1 MKNHNKHYQQLTQEQ
16 RYQISG
22 LRKAGMQQAAIAERV
37 GVSGSTISRELKRNS
52 TENGYDPELAH
63 ARSKHRRVSAVK
75 ASKRDPATDV
85 IISDALALGWSPAA
99 ISARM
104 DVECPT
110 SRRLSHM
117 TIYRRIDENRR
128 RGGMLYTRLPR
139 FGKKRWK
146 GGKRYRKAG
155 VAIIPDRV
163 DISCR
168 PEIVEQRSRLGDW
181 EGDLVHGVNAS
192 LVTLVDRTSRFT
204 LAQRV
209 TRKSKESVADALINM
224 LGKVHS
230 ALTVT
235 LDNGGEFADHARVS
249 NETGAAMY
257 FARPYASWQR
267 GTNENTNGRL
277 RRFWPKKFD
286 LATLSDQEIQD
297 GVFVL
302 NLTPRK
308 VLNGLTPL
316 EAFIGRRVALIT

>member
-16 RYQISG
+16 RYQIFG
-22 LRKAGMQQAAIAERV
+22 LRKAGMTQVAIAEAL

-52 TENGYDPELAH
+52 TENSYDPKIAH
-63 ARSKHRRVSAVK
+63 VQSVNRRSAAGK
-75 ASKRDPATDV
+75 ANKRDPATDT
-85 IISDALALGWSPAA
+85 IIRESLALGWSPAA

-104 DVECPT
+104 YIECPE
-110 SRRLSHM
+110 SNRLSHT
-117 TIYRRIDENRR
+117 TIYRRVKENHKQ
-128 RGGMLYTRLPR
+128 GGMLYTRLPR
-139 FGKKRWK
+139 YGKRRWK

-155 VAIIPDRV
+155 VAIIPNRV
-163 DISCR
+163 DISSR
-168 PEIVEQRSRLGDW
+168 PEVVEQRSRLGDW

-209 TRKSKESVADALINM
+209 NRKSKEAVADALILM

-277 RRFWPKKFD
+277 RRFWPKRFD
-286 LATLSDQEIQD
+286 LATLSEQEIQD

-308 VLNGLTPL
+308 VLNGLTPM
-316 EAFIGRRVALIT
+316 EAFTGRRVALIT